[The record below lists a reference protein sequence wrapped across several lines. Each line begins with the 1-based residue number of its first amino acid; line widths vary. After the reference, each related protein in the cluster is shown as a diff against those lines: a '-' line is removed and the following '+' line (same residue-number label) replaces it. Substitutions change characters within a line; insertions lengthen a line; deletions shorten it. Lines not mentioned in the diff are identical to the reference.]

1 MVNSNDMKAI
11 AYFIGAAALL
21 ASACNKPGEEYDF
34 DTSRYRSIYT
44 VQARNYPSVYTISM
58 ERDTT
63 IRLNAN
69 YGGLD
74 VPQEDITVTFGA
86 DPGLVSSFNED
97 NQTLYPALFTE
108 AYTIH
113 DAQTVISKGML
124 YSSQAEVAIHPSQF
138 RGVGPYI
145 LPVSIT
151 SVSPELP
158 VNSSM
163 KTVYLQIEGHHD
175 SNPYPYFDRTGWKLL
190 SVSSQHN
197 TTTYK
202 AANIFDDDLSTFWH
216 TSYAAGNQPGPPHI
230 LIVDMQTT
238 KEIHG
243 LEVNGRTASATN
255 LETPYHRGNPRIIN
269 LQVSDDNTTWTDAGT
284 YVIPG
289 AGVTVKNYVY
299 LSSYVSGRYFKFTVT
314 ATLADY
320 YGTNVSELYL
330 F

>member
-1 MVNSNDMKAI
+1 MNSMKTT
-11 AYFIGAAALL
+11 AYFIVAAALL
-21 ASACNKPGEEYDF
+21 AAACNKPGEEYDF
-34 DTSRYRSIYT
+34 DTVRYRNIYT
-44 VQARNYPSVYTISM
+44 VQARDYPVACTISM
-58 ERDTT
+58 DRDTT
-63 IRLNAN
+63 FRLNAN

-74 VPQEDITVTFGA
+74 VPQENITVTFGA
-86 DPGLVSSFNED
+86 DPTLVNSFNED
-97 NQTLYPALFTE
+97 NQTLYPALLTD
-108 AYTIH
+108 AYTIS
-113 DAQTVISKGML
+113 DAQTVIAKGKL
-124 YSSQAEVAIHPSQF
+124 YSSQAGVTIHPSQF

-145 LPVSIT
+145 LPVSIA

-158 VNSSM
+158 VNGSM
-163 KTVYLQIEGHHD
+163 RTVYLQIEGRHE
-175 SNPYPYFDRTGWKLL
+175 SNPYTNFDRTEWELL

-202 AANIFDDDLSTFWH
+202 AANIFDGDLTTFWH
-216 TSYAAGNQPGPPHI
+216 TSYATGNQPGPPHI
-230 LIVDMQTT
+230 LVVDMKVK

-243 LEVNGRTASATN
+243 LEVDGRTASATN
-255 LETPYHRGNPRIIN
+255 LESPYNRGNPRIVN
-269 LQVSDDNTTWTDAGT
+269 LQVSDDNNTWTDAGT